1 MAMSSRSNSP
11 STHVSDMSE
20 EGGGG
25 GSQSLQ
31 QSRASCFAE
40 LTELYTVD
48 YLKLRQDSD
57 IIHLYLQEFRIRYVS
72 AVVTA
77 CRVCACV

>member
-1 MAMSSRSNSP
+1 
-11 STHVSDMSE
+11 MSE

-72 AVVTA
+72 AVV
-77 CRVCACV
+77 VCSCLCVCGVWFKWFFIQSSLRTDV